1 MVEFGEI
8 IEKLKDVIS
17 TKKIGGKVFDKDVA
31 MELGIPQTSFAT
43 MKKRNS
49 IPYEELMRFCASKK
63 LSINWLFFDQPVEML
78 IEETNKF
85 FQVRYF
91 ADLRASAGGGA
102 NVFDSDENYE
112 MITIDEKIIHNMV
125 GLRDKGLEAI
135 NVNGESM
142 EPTLQD
148 GSIIFVDREQVDI
161 NKGGIFIAS
170 TTGGLFVKRIRQRA
184 DGMVELISDNK
195 NYSPELLSPEEVTI
209 VGKVVGNIESL

>member
-1 MVEFGEI
+1 MVQFSEI

-49 IPYEELMRFCASKK
+49 IPYEELMQFCASKK

-78 IEETNKF
+78 LEETNKF

-91 ADLRASAGGGA
+91 SDLRASAGGGA
-102 NVFDSDENYE
+102 NVFDESYE
-112 MITIDEKIIHNMV
+112 LMTIDEKLVQNMM
-125 GLRDKGLEAI
+125 GRSDHQLEAI
-135 NVNGESM
+135 HVDGESM

-148 GSIIFVDREQVDI
+148 GSIVFIDREQRNI
-161 NKGGIFIAS
+161 NKDGIFIAS
-170 TTGGLFVKRIRQRA
+170 TNAGLFVKRIRQRA
-184 DGMVELISDNK
+184 DGMVELISDN
-195 NYSPELLSPEEVTI
+195 SIFPPEVLMPDEVNI
-209 VGKVVGNIESL
+209 IGKVVGNIEGL

>member
-1 MVEFGEI
+1 MVDFGEI

-43 MKKRNS
+43 MKKRGS
-49 IPYEELMRFCASKK
+49 IPYEELMQFCASKK

-78 IEETNKF
+78 IDETNKF

-102 NVFDSDENYE
+102 NVFDESYE
-112 MITIDEKIIHNMV
+112 MMTIDERIVQNMM
-125 GLRDKGLEAI
+125 GRSDRKLEAI
-135 NVNGESM
+135 HVDGESM
-142 EPTLQD
+142 EPTLYD
-148 GSIIFVDREQVDI
+148 GSIVFIDREQTSI
-161 NKGGIFIAS
+161 NKDGIFIAS
-170 TTGGLFVKRIRQRA
+170 TNAGLFVKRIRQRA
-184 DGMVELISDNK
+184 DGMIELISDNK
-195 NYSPELLSPEEVTI
+195 LFHPEVLAPDEVKI